1 MYLSVCVCRL
11 VCVYIRASGCC
22 SIVQLFL
29 FYFSTMVHSQFVAII
44 AELDGRH
51 EGLLVGMADVEAQAW
66 DLADQS
72 RGQWCNT

>member
-1 MYLSVCVCRL
+1 
-11 VCVYIRASGCC
+11 
-22 SIVQLFL
+22 
-29 FYFSTMVHSQFVAII
+29 MVHSQFVAII